1 MTKEEYMQRTQEL
14 RAKREANATAW
25 GSYQQDLLQAYYDE
39 INRIEEDYRRRKQ
52 QAALRYTNNLKTA
65 KAAYRKHDQELY
77 DQVVILQAEYK
88 QSKEGG
94 ER

>member
-14 RAKREANATAW
+14 RAKREANTVAW
-25 GSYQQDLLQAYYDE
+25 VSYQQDLLQAYYDE
-39 INRIEEDYRRRKQ
+39 KNGIEEDYRRRKQ
-52 QAALRYTNNLKTA
+52 QATMRYYQNMSTA
-65 KAAYRKHDQELY
+65 KAAYNKRDRELY
-77 DQVVILQAEYK
+77 DQVVILQTEYQ